1 MGIGTY
7 VCMYVHMHIQLCL
20 LTHHGF
26 WLTDGTTSTQGCDEG
41 QEPEPFQTFSFR
53 NSQTLLSEGRVLGP
67 VFFQKWKTQ
76 PTPIRVSFFFHTQ
89 KIIFHYSFPR
99 GGSPSRQRE
108 VHRGNSL
115 AEIKQI
121 SLAVCPS
128 AHPSVNNL

>member
-26 WLTDGTTSTQGCDEG
+26 WLTDRTTSTQGCDEG
-41 QEPEPFQTFSFR
+41 QEPEPFQTFLFI

-67 VFFQKWKTQ
+67 VFFQKGKTQ

-89 KIIFHYSFPR
+89 KIIFHLFLSPGR
-99 GGSPSRQRE
+99 QPEQAEGG
-108 VHRGNSL
+108 
-115 AEIKQI
+115 A
-121 SLAVCPS
+121 
-128 AHPSVNNL
+128 